1 MIKEYRPADQTPLL
15 EVYQTVQKVV
25 PVITES
31 VSHLAGLLKGLD
43 INSRQW
49 EGIAKRGAKLLAKL

>member
-1 MIKEYRPADQTPLL
+1 
-15 EVYQTVQKVV
+15 V

-49 EGIAKRGAKLLAKL
+49 EGIAKREALDFWQSSDPSPNLIDDLDAR